1 MPVEI
6 KSGEDESTFIS
17 RCIGEEIG
25 AGYEQDQAAAICYS
39 YWRKDKMSKIKDTSE
54 KVMARIKYDTD
65 FRGINLFAEDG
76 LEGACWEGYVAVGMK
91 ELNGVM
97 VPNCVP
103 ESEDLAEE
111 GNINVFGIN
120 TEYFHM
126 CPGALALFQHLTSME
141 MDEDTKGMVRSAAL
155 IADRVFD
162 IEEDVIE
169 DRMAGEGDVLQAIQ
183 LVTDFKDL
191 MKEID
196 ERVGMGH
203 DVSFMDGHIDV
214 IKSYL

>member
-1 MPVEI
+1 
-6 KSGEDESTFIS
+6 
-17 RCIGEEIG
+17 
-25 AGYEQDQAAAICYS
+25 
-39 YWRKDKMSKIKDTSE
+39 
-54 KVMARIKYDTD
+54 
-65 FRGINLFAEDG
+65 
-76 LEGACWEGYVAVGMK
+76 
-91 ELNGVM
+91 
-97 VPNCVP
+97 
-103 ESEDLAEE
+103 
-111 GNINVFGIN
+111 
-120 TEYFHM
+120 
-126 CPGALALFQHLTSME
+126 
-141 MDEDTKGMVRSAAL
+141 MVRSAAL

>member
-6 KSGEDESTFIS
+6 KKGENEDEFIS
-17 RCIGEEIG
+17 RCIGEEIN

-39 YWRKDKMSKIKDTSE
+39 YLRKDKMSKIKDTSE
-54 KVMARIKYDTD
+54 KVMARIKYDSD

-91 ELNGVM
+91 DLDGRL

-103 ESEDLAEE
+103 ESEDLTEE

-196 ERVGMGH
+196 ERVGMQH

>member
-1 MPVEI
+1 
-6 KSGEDESTFIS
+6 
-17 RCIGEEIG
+17 
-25 AGYEQDQAAAICYS
+25 
-39 YWRKDKMSKIKDTSE
+39 MSKIKDTSE
-54 KVMARIKYDTD
+54 KVMARIKYDSD

-91 ELNGVM
+91 DLDGRL

-196 ERVGMGH
+196 ERVGMQH